1 MIGMVYQ
8 FRVVFVKL
16 AFLKGKEDMDI
27 REQELRVF
35 EEPPNPTSLL

>member
-1 MIGMVYQ
+1 LSDANKNLG
-8 FRVVFVKL
+8 FVKNYI
-16 AFLKGKEDMDI
+16 LKGKEDMDI